1 MHQNFRPPAPT
12 RRAPRRIAKRRIDK
26 AARRKH
32 GRPLHLCGPEPLE
45 RKVKVDLSFQVLF
58 PSVQHFDD
66 LLLDHSRAAASRPP
80 ATWSQL
86 QEELERIIA
95 RFSSDSE
102 TPPAVTSNPIKRLE
116 TAKWTTEVLFG
127 F

>member
-45 RKVKVDLSFQVLF
+45 RNVKVELSFQVLF
-58 PSVQHFDD
+58 PSVQYFDD

-80 ATWSQL
+80 SDAERLAFLPACAWGAAPA
-86 QEELERIIA
+86 LEHG
-95 RFSSDSE
+95 
-102 TPPAVTSNPIKRLE
+102 PIPQPR
-116 TAKWTTEVLFG
+116 
-127 F
+127 